1 MSGLLS
7 NAWIKLAMPA
17 PDKGVPALED
27 ALVAAGALAVSVEA
41 LDDTTPR
48 FAQPGVAETD
58 LWPNCVVEGLF
69 EADTDIDAVLA
80 ALAAAGF
87 DLAGARRE
95 LLADQDW
102 QTRWREQFKP
112 LQFAGGLWVV
122 PSWHDVP
129 AGARHYITLDPGMAF
144 GTGTHPTTGLCLDW
158 LGSDAQPAGR
168 SVLDYG
174 CGSGILAIAA
184 RRHGAARVVGVD
196 IDPEALIVARENAA
210 LNACPDLEFLLPQ
223 ALPGGTHDV
232 LVANILLNPLLM
244 LASDLAARVV
254 PGGCIGLSGLLVEQ
268 ADTALEAYAP
278 YFEMDPP
285 VVRGEWAFISGRKPD

>member
-1 MSGLLS
+1 MSS
-7 NAWIKLAMPA
+7 AWIKLAVPA

-48 FAQPGVAETD
+48 FALPGVAETE

-80 ALAAAGF
+80 ALAAADF
-87 DLAGARRE
+87 EIAGARRE

-102 QTRWREQFKP
+102 QTRWREQFRP

-122 PSWHDVP
+122 PSWHAAP

-158 LGSDAQPAGR
+158 LGGDAQPAGR

-196 IDPEALIVARENAA
+196 LDPEALVVARENAA

-223 ALPGGTHDV
+223 ALPPGTHDV

-254 PGGCIGLSGLLVEQ
+254 HGGSIGLSGLLVEQ
-268 ADTALEAYAP
+268 ADAALEAYAP
-278 YFEMDPP
+278 YFEMGPP
-285 VVRGEWAFISGRKPD
+285 VVRGEWVFISGRKPV